1 MLSRFRT
8 RLTYANVVSTICLF
22 VLLGGSAVALDVV
35 PFAEKAGFA
44 KRAGKAKK
52 AKKARKAKKAGKVD
66 GLSASQTP
74 QAGKLLALD
83 GSTKFPASVLP
94 NGLDGTKG
102 DKGDTGPTYGF
113 TVGGDSAPA
122 VADREAVYAPTN
134 FTLPTSGKLYVSAR
148 VSQLNSCDTGDLKYG
163 LYVDDVPVPGSG
175 RSVESGV
182 GSAYRYF
189 ELAGVTGTLAAGTHQ
204 VKVGLDCY
212 LGNYSGGGGWPDI
225 GFTGILLGS

>member
-1 MLSRFRT
+1 LLSRFRA

-22 VLLGGSAVALDVV
+22 ILLGGSAVALDVV

-44 KRAGKAKK
+44 KKARKAKK
-52 AKKARKAKKAGKVD
+52 AKKAKRAGKVD
-66 GLSASQTP
+66 GLSASRTP
-74 QAGKLLALD
+74 EGGKLLALD
-83 GSTKFPASVLP
+83 AGAKFPVSVFP
-94 NGLDGTKG
+94 DGAKGPKG
-102 DKGDTGPTYGF
+102 DKGATGATGPTYGF
-113 TVGGDSAPA
+113 AVGGDSPPD
-122 VADREAVYAPTN
+122 VSSREAVYAPTN
-134 FTLPTSGKLYVSAR
+134 FTLPTAGKLYLEAR

-189 ELAGVTGTLAAGTHQ
+189 ELAGVTGRLAAGTHQ
-204 VKVGLDCY
+204 AKVGMDCY

-225 GFTGILLGS
+225 GFTGILLGG